1 MSKQIL
7 PDGSRVKYYLAFSH
21 FLGIGPMRFKQLVN
35 FFGNCENA
43 YRAKEENLKK
53 ILGVNLAEK
62 FIVFRKNFS
71 ADSILENLLKK
82 NIQVLTL
89 EDKDYPQQLAQI
101 SDPPICLYLK
111 GNKKILSERAGFLFA
126 VVGTRK
132 PTSYGTTVAEKF
144 AGELSQYGFT
154 IVSGLALGI
163 DSKAHWAAL
172 ENNGKTIAVLGCGVD
187 IIYPPANRG
196 LYETIIQKQ
205 GAVISEFP
213 PGRTVSRGL
222 FIARNRI
229 ISGLAKG
236 ILVVEGAKDS
246 GSLIT
251 ARYAAEQGRE
261 VFAPPSP
268 ITSPLSQAPNYLIKQ
283 GAKITTSIE
292 DILDE
297 FNIKI
302 KLEEKE
308 KILENLEGLEKTIAE
323 VLLNEEK
330 TADELSQFFKK
341 PISEILNALSL
352 LEIKGAVAK
361 NQEGKFFKKL

>member
-1 MSKQIL
+1 MSKQI
-7 PDGSRVKYYLAFSH
+7 KYHLAFSY

-35 FFGNCENA
+35 FFGNCETA
-43 YRAKEENLKK
+43 YQAKEENLKK

-62 FIVFRKNFS
+62 FMAFRRNFS

-101 SDPPICLYLK
+101 TDPPICLYVK
-111 GNKKILSERAGFLFA
+111 GNKKILSEKVGFLFA
-126 VVGTRK
+126 VIGTRK
-132 PTSYGTTVAEKF
+132 PTNYGISVAEKF

-154 IVSGLALGI
+154 IVSGMALGI

-172 ENNGKTIAVLGCGVD
+172 NNNGATIAVLGCGVD
-187 IIYPPANRG
+187 IIYPPTNRS

-205 GAVISEFP
+205 GAVVSEFP
-213 PGRTVSRGL
+213 PGRTVLPGL
-222 FIARNRI
+222 FVARNRI
-229 ISGLAKG
+229 ISGLSKG

-246 GSLIT
+246 GALIT
-251 ARYAAEQGRE
+251 ARYGAEQGRE

-268 ITSPLSQAPNYLIKQ
+268 ITSLLSQAPNYLIKQ

-302 KLEEKE
+302 KTSEKE
-308 KILENLEGLEKTIAE
+308 KILENLEGLEKTIVE
-323 VLLNEEK
+323 LLLNEEK

-352 LEIKGAVAK
+352 LEIKGAVGR
-361 NQEGKFFKKL
+361 NPQGQFFKK